1 VDTWI
6 IGQISF
12 SKEIQRIKK
21 VLSHPEVKY
30 FLMGAILFAMTPSLT
45 STYNF
50 YYTVELKF
58 DLATMSSIGF
68 VAAIGYFI
76 SILVLNFVFTEVDF
90 KCFYLSTGAIIMMI
104 NFSSLF
110 LLFKFIAEFN
120 VSSVL
125 FVYLINAMMVF
136 ANELNFI
143 PLLGLCVRLCPKDL
157 EGTTYGILTSLFNLG
172 YYFATILASLLL
184 LLFEVSTQK

>member
-1 VDTWI
+1 
-6 IGQISF
+6 
-12 SKEIQRIKK
+12 
-21 VLSHPEVKY
+21 
-30 FLMGAILFAMTPSLT
+30 
-45 STYNF
+45 
-50 YYTVELKF
+50 
-58 DLATMSSIGF
+58 
-68 VAAIGYFI
+68 
-76 SILVLNFVFTEVDF
+76 
-90 KCFYLSTGAIIMMI
+90 MI

-125 FVYLINAMMVF
+125 FVYLMNAMLVF

-184 LLFEVSTQK
+184 ILFEVSTKQ

>member
-1 VDTWI
+1 MDTWI